1 LTGSVIP
8 GLVAYLVGA
17 NGAEIKNMEHTMRRL
32 LLTGAALMAM
42 GIPSASATYISGTVS
57 FYPDAVVQGSGDTQ
71 TISFAPPGAE
81 FLSAFISGDF
91 LLLGPNSGFGMQN
104 NGSTISWQQFGTASN
119 LFCGVTCAA
128 TGTNGTIGWALD
140 VAYLTSNTNT
150 PDRLSLTGV
159 GTVSLTG
166 FQDTLAHWWLVWD
179 RVSLPNQ
186 AQFSLQALNMA
197 PPWEESQSLLGPALL
212 SSPAPVPGPIA
223 GAGLPGLIL
232 ASGGLL
238 GWWRRRKKT
247 A

>member
-1 LTGSVIP
+1 
-8 GLVAYLVGA
+8 
-17 NGAEIKNMEHTMRRL
+17 MRRL

-57 FYPDAVVQGSGDTQ
+57 FYPDAIVQGSGDTQ
-71 TISFAPPGAE
+71 TISFSPPGAE

-104 NGSTISWQQFGTASN
+104 HGSTISWQQFGTASN
-119 LFCGVTCAA
+119 FFCGVTCAA

-140 VAYLTSNTNT
+140 VEYLTSHTNT
-150 PDRLSLTGV
+150 LDRMSLTGV
-159 GTVSLTG
+159 GTISLTG
-166 FQDTLAHWWLVWD
+166 FQDTLAHWWVAWD
-179 RVSLPNQ
+179 RPADPSLPSR

-197 PPWEESQSLLGPALL
+197 PPWEALSQS
-212 SSPAPVPGPIA
+212 APLPNPGPIA
-223 GAGLPGLIL
+223 GAGLPGLVL

>member
-1 LTGSVIP
+1 MCEASRGFSDTHRGTKRQHRSS
-8 GLVAYLVGA
+8 GA
-17 NGAEIKNMEHTMRRL
+17 VMKRL
-32 LLTGAALMAM
+32 LLAGAALIAM

-57 FYPDAVVQGSGDTQ
+57 FYPDAVVQGWGNTQ
-71 TISFAPPGAE
+71 TIGFSPPGAE

-91 LLLGPNSGFGMQN
+91 LRLGPNSGFGMQN
-104 NGSTISWQQFGTASN
+104 NGSTIAWQQFGTASN

-150 PDRLSLTGV
+150 PDRMSLTGV
-159 GTVSLTG
+159 GTISLSG

-179 RVSLPNQ
+179 PSL
-186 AQFSLQALNMA
+186 AGRTQFSLQALNMA
-197 PPWEESQSLLGPALL
+197 PPWDENVATGASFGADAAL
-212 SSPAPVPGPIA
+212 APVPGPIA

-232 ASGGLL
+232 AGGGLL
-238 GWWRRRKKT
+238 GWWRRRQKI

>member
-1 LTGSVIP
+1 
-8 GLVAYLVGA
+8 
-17 NGAEIKNMEHTMRRL
+17 MRRL

-42 GIPSASATYISGTVS
+42 GIPSASATYINGTVS

-140 VAYLTSNTNT
+140 VEYLTSHTNT
-150 PDRLSLTGV
+150 ADRLSLTGV
-159 GTVSLTG
+159 GTISLSG
-166 FQDTLAHWWLVWD
+166 FQDTLAHWWVAWD
-179 RVSLPNQ
+179 RPADPSLPSR

-197 PPWEESQSLLGPALL
+197 PPWEALSQS
-212 SSPAPVPGPIA
+212 APLPNPGPIA

-232 ASGGLL
+232 AGGGLL
-238 GWWRRRKKT
+238 GWWRSRKKT

>member
-1 LTGSVIP
+1 M
-8 GLVAYLVGA
+8 
-17 NGAEIKNMEHTMRRL
+17 KRL
-32 LLTGAALMAM
+32 LLAGSALIAM
-42 GIPSASATYISGTVS
+42 GAPIASAAYISGTVS
-57 FYPDAVVQGSGDTQ
+57 FYPDAVVQGSGATQ

-104 NGSTISWQQFGTASN
+104 HGSTISWQQFGTASN

-128 TGTNGTIGWALD
+128 TGTNGTIGWALN
-140 VAYLTSNTNT
+140 VEYLTSNTNA

-159 GTVSLTG
+159 GTISLSG

-179 RVSLPNQ
+179 PSLPGRT
-186 AQFSLQALNMA
+186 QFSLQALNMA
-197 PPWEESQSLLGPALL
+197 PPWAVSQSPLGASQLAPAH
-212 SSPAPVPGPIA
+212 APGPIV

-238 GWWRRRKKT
+238 AWWRRRQKI